1 MLLKWVK
8 THCPQVTFVLKTDDD
23 MFVNIPAL
31 VDFLL
36 KPEVHHRTDL
46 IVGSLLYVS
55 FAKKKENS

>member
-31 VDFLL
+31 VGFLDR
-36 KPEVHHRTDL
+36 PDIRQRSDL
-46 IVGSLLYVS
+46 IIGSLL
-55 FAKKKENS
+55 